1 MNLEDKGLKRFSN
14 IKPRYVIA
22 ISIVVALVMVVYA
35 FYELSKS
42 KEEIYHVLNEYASS
56 MIYTVN
62 MSSANTVISDQEIE
76 NLLSQHLLGVA
87 RNVARIDS
95 LMNISNSLLKQIADE
110 NNIYRI
116 NIFNALGEKV
126 MSSYEHD
133 TSHVGLE
140 SKHSPI
146 DFIRPI
152 LTGEEDEL
160 IIGLKEARHDRGNRF
175 AVAVRRADNREGVI
189 VVNLDAESFIE
200 FRKKIGFGKII
211 QDIGKSSGI
220 VYIALQDS
228 NGIIAADKPVDDL
241 SLIIKD
247 SFLSKAYLTDSSLTR
262 INTFEGN
269 EVLEVVKP
277 FVVDGEK
284 LGLFRIGIA
293 MDEIKSAESRMFNRA
308 IIISIVLIVI
318 LVIVIGII
326 VSNQNFKMVSEEYDK
341 IQTFTGNILN
351 DMVSAIITVDKE
363 GTIRI
368 FNKSAEKLFT
378 IPSNKVIGKN
388 LTVVLNQNFHFLIKA
403 VNEKQ
408 QLINVEQLFDTE
420 EGKKIFLIN
429 STIIYDS
436 NSNLDSYTL
445 VIRDITELRTM
456 EKQIHQREK
465 LVAMGELASGV
476 AHEIRNPLNTIN
488 MVAQRYEKEY
498 TGKVNS
504 EEFNSITKVLRSEA
518 ARVNEIIQQFLKF
531 ARPPKLDISKVSLEK
546 FVNEIKD
553 VIDVQANSKNVK
565 LIIKADGEKYLTID
579 FKQMKQALINLLKN
593 AIESSKPGDEVEF
606 LYSSQNDK
614 NIFVISDCGSGIPK
628 ENIDKIF
635 NLYFTT
641 KSDGTGLGLGIV
653 QQIISQHDGTITV
666 ESEEGKGTKFRIELP
681 KN

>member
-1 MNLEDKGLKRFSN
+1 MSLEDRNLKRFSN

-22 ISIVVALVMVVYA
+22 ISIVIALVMVVYA

-62 MSSANTVISDQEIE
+62 MSSANTVVSDQEIE

-87 RNVARIDS
+87 RNVSRLDS
-95 LMNISNSLLKQIADE
+95 IMNISNPLLKQIADE
-110 NNIYRI
+110 NNVYRI
-116 NIFNALGEKV
+116 NIFNANGDKI

-133 TSHVGLE
+133 TSHIGLE
-140 SKHSPI
+140 SKHSPL

-160 IIGLKEARHDRGNRF
+160 IIGLKEARHERGNRF
-175 AVAVRRADNREGVI
+175 AVAVRRADNRRGAI
-189 VVNLDAESFIE
+189 IVNLDAESFLE
-200 FRKKIGFGKII
+200 FRKKIGFGRII

-241 SLIIKD
+241 SIIKND
-247 SFLSKAYLTDSSLTR
+247 SFLSNAYLLDSSLTR
-262 INTFEGN
+262 INTFEGS
-269 EVLEVVKP
+269 EVFEVVKP
-277 FVVDGEK
+277 FIVEGEK
-284 LGLFRIGIA
+284 LGLFRIGIS
-293 MDEIKSAESRMFNRA
+293 MNEIKSAESRMFNRA
-308 IIISIVLIVI
+308 IIISIVLVVI

-351 DMVSAIITVDKE
+351 DMVSAIITVDKND
-363 GTIRI
+363 TVRI
-368 FNKSAEKLFT
+368 FNKSAEKLFET
-378 IPSNKVIGKN
+378 PTKKVIGKN
-388 LTVVLNQNFHFLIKA
+388 LKGVLNQNFHFLIKA

-408 QLINVEQLFDTE
+408 QLINSERDFDTDD
-420 EGKKIFLIN
+420 GKKIFLIN
-429 STIIYDS
+429 STIIFDI
-436 NSNLDSYTL
+436 NDNLDSYTL
-445 VIRDITELRTM
+445 VIRDITEFRTM
-456 EKQIHQREK
+456 EKQIQQREK

-498 TGKVNS
+498 AGKINS
-504 EEFNSITKVLRSEA
+504 EEFNSITKVLRSETE
-518 ARVNEIIQQFLKF
+518 RVNEIIQQFLRF
-531 ARPPKLDISKVSLEK
+531 ARPPKLDLSKVSSED

-565 LIIKADGEKYLTID
+565 LIIKADGEKYITID
-579 FKQMKQALINLLKN
+579 YKQMKQAIINLLKN

-606 LYSSQNDK
+606 FYSSKNDK
-614 NIFVISDCGSGIPK
+614 DVFVISDSGAGIPK

-653 QQIISQHDGTITV
+653 QQIVSQHDGSITV